1 MSRLTGMLSI
11 MITSM
16 KKFELKRLLSLGI
29 ARALAFSRGV
39 DFFSWI
45 AAPLLGMGLLSG
57 AVAQGIS
64 AADLSAL
71 KGAATLQNAT
81 GNAGVLGAGAGLPG
95 LLAITM
101 PIGNGQDDADQNQL
115 DDKKTKKSAPILPNE
130 FQKYVLQTT
139 GQNLPLYGADFFENL
154 NNNNGQFSRSPV
166 ADDYVLGAG
175 DQLYIRVWGS
185 TSAEATVTIDRQ
197 GSIAM
202 PKLGTL
208 KLAGVK
214 AGQVDAVVK
223 AFFSKFYKDIEVNV
237 SVGKL
242 RKITV
247 FVVGQARNP
256 GSYSFTGQSTLTSA
270 LFASGGPNSGGSL
283 RNLQLKRQGQTVAE
297 FDLYNFLSKGDKSQ
311 DVRLQDGDV
320 IFYPKASGYI
330 ALMGK
335 VNTQAVFEVKSARD
349 TVGDFLSLSGGL
361 PITADP
367 RRATLERI
375 QPGVDQPRT
384 VLNISLSEVKTQ
396 AGATLPGLQT
406 PVQNGDVLTVSA
418 IVPEIANAVTL
429 RGAVAQPA
437 RLAWK
442 QGMRVSD
449 VIGQKSLLISPESVR
464 KQNEVLFDKF
474 EQERSARG
482 RARVPADLAAERVL
496 LGNNGGAEF
505 DKNQAQAGSNS
516 SAYLT
521 SNLSSLRGPVSAQ
534 PAKAADPS
542 KPSELT
548 DRDVAVAQLGK
559 PVISEESL
567 AERIGQLSEQ
577 INLDY
582 AVVERFSRE
591 TLQVTLLSFNLG
603 QVLIRPKGQDDL
615 ILEAGDVI
623 TVFSQKDIQIPTSRI
638 RAIVRIE
645 GEVNKPGVYQVSP
658 GDTLK
663 TLIQKAGG
671 TTPEAYI
678 FATGLFREEV
688 KKSQQRNMDKLIRKM
703 ESESSAS
710 VAQITQSGGASAD
723 PVALQAKVQSVQ
735 HAQMQSLERFRMLK
749 PEGRIS
755 LGIKPSVA
763 ITPDNFPPIR
773 LENGDRINIP
783 PRPDFIQVFGSVNTE
798 SALVYRPGLSVKD
811 YIAMVGIS
819 GSADMN
825 GAILIRADGSAI
837 TNQSLWGNN
846 VLSSQV
852 LPGDTIVM
860 PEKFDRESGWSQTV
874 RNAKDFTQVLYQ
886 LGLGAAAIKTLRQ

>member
-1 MSRLTGMLSI
+1 MIIVMKMCKFKQLVTLYFLSVFQ
-11 MITSM
+11 TV
-16 KKFELKRLLSLGI
+16 R
-29 ARALAFSRGV
+29 RV
-39 DFFSWI
+39 DFSPLI
-45 AAPLLGMGLLSG
+45 AAPLISIGIVF
-57 AVAQGIS
+57 AAAAQGIT

-71 KGAATLQNAT
+71 KGAAVLQNAAGSPGAT
-81 GNAGVLGAGAGLPG
+81 GFGTSG
-95 LLAITM
+95 LLAITV
-101 PIGNGQDDADQNQL
+101 PSGGAQDEADLQL
-115 DDKKTKKSAPILPNE
+115 DDKKAKKPAPLLPNE

-166 ADDYVLGAG
+166 SDDYVLGAG

-185 TSAEATVTIDRQ
+185 TSAEATVTLDRQ

-320 IFYPKASGYI
+320 IFYPKALGYM

-335 VNTQAVFEVKSARD
+335 VNTQAVFEVKGVRD
-349 TVGDFLSLSGGL
+349 TISDFLSLSGGL

-384 VLNISLSEVKTQ
+384 VLSISLSETKTQ
-396 AGATLPGLQT
+396 SGNNLPGLLT

-418 IVPEIANAVTL
+418 NVPELANAVTL
-429 RGAVAQPA
+429 RGAVAQPT
-437 RLAWK
+437 RLAWR
-442 QGMRVSD
+442 QGMRISD
-449 VIGQKSLLISPESVR
+449 VITDNSFLITPETLR
-464 KQNEVLFDKF
+464 RQNEVLFDKF
-474 EQERSARG
+474 ELERTARV
-482 RARVPADLAAERVL
+482 RARVPADLAAER
-496 LGNNGGAEF
+496 LGFPPEGQTQFKNNEP
-505 DKNQAQAGSNS
+505 DKVSNNLTKEKEKEKEKDLDRAMLGSPDLS
-516 SAYLT
+516 T
-521 SNLSSLRGPVSAQ
+521 SSLL
-534 PAKAADPS
+534 D
-542 KPSELT
+542 
-548 DRDVAVAQLGK
+548 
-559 PVISEESL
+559 
-567 AERIGQLSEQ
+567 RIGKLHQQ

-582 AVVERFSRE
+582 AVVERFSRQ
-591 TLQVTLLSFNLG
+591 TLDVKLLPFSLRDAMKYPQG
-603 QVLIRPKGQDDL
+603 KEDL
-615 ILEAGDVI
+615 LLEPGDVI
-623 TVFSQKDIQIPTSRI
+623 TVFSINDIQIPISKI
-638 RAIVRIE
+638 QAFVRID
-645 GEVNKPGVYQVSP
+645 GEVNKPGVYPIEP

-663 TLIQKAGG
+663 TILQKAGG
-671 TTPEAYI
+671 TTKDAYL
-678 FATGLFREEV
+678 FAGGLFREEV
-688 KKSQQRNMDKLIRKM
+688 KKSQQRNMEKLLRKM
-703 ESESSAS
+703 EAESSA
-710 VAQITQSGGASAD
+710 VIATVIQSGGAAADSA
-723 PVALQAKVQSVQ
+723 ALQAKVQSVQ
-735 HAQMQSLERFRMLK
+735 QAQLQSLERFKSLK

-755 LGIKPSVA
+755 LGIKPDLA
-763 ITPDNFPPIR
+763 TTLENFPAIR

-783 PRPDFIQVFGSVNTE
+783 PRPDFVQVFGSVNTE
-798 SALVYRPGLSVKD
+798 SALVFKPGLSVKE
-811 YIAMVGIS
+811 YLNMAGINS
-819 GSADMN
+819 SADTN
-825 GAILIRADGSAI
+825 AVILVRADGSAM
-837 TNQSLWGNN
+837 TNQSYWSND
-846 VLSSQV
+846 VLSTNV

-860 PEKFDRESGWSQTV
+860 PEKFDRESGWSQTI

>member
-1 MSRLTGMLSI
+1 

-16 KKFELKRLLSLGI
+16 KMCNPSKLFVRTVLGAVQAARWVDYFSL
-29 ARALAFSRGV
+29 
-39 DFFSWI
+39 I
-45 AAPLLGMGLLSG
+45 AAPVLFFGVVLGSS
-57 AVAQGIS
+57 AQGFGSQGIT

-71 KGAATLQNAT
+71 KGAASLQNSA
-81 GNAGVLGAGAGLPG
+81 GGSGVLGAGSGLPG
-95 LLAITM
+95 LLAITVPM
-101 PIGNGQDDADQNQL
+101 NSAQEEAEPAQE
-115 DDKKTKKSAPILPNE
+115 DKKAKKPSPLLPNE

-175 DQLYIRVWGS
+175 DQLLIRVWGS

-214 AGQVDAVVK
+214 VGQVDAVVK
-223 AFFSKFYKDIEVNV
+223 AFFSKFYKDIDV
-237 SVGKL
+237 SVSIGKI

-256 GSYSFTGQSTLTSA
+256 GSYSLTGQSTLTSA

-283 RNLQLKRQGQTVAE
+283 RGVQVKRHGQTVAE
-297 FDLYNFLSKGDKSQ
+297 FDLYSFLSKGDKSQ
-311 DVRLQDGDV
+311 DVKLQDGDV
-320 IFYPKASGYI
+320 IFYPRAGGYM

-335 VNTQAVFEVKSARD
+335 VNSQAVYEVRGGKD
-349 TVGDFLSLSGGL
+349 TVADVLALSGGL

-384 VLNISLSEVKTQ
+384 VLSVALTDSATQ
-396 AGATLPGLQT
+396 TKAGVNLPSGLQV
-406 PVQNGDVLTVSA
+406 PVQSGDVLTVSA
-418 IVPEIANAVTL
+418 IVPELSNAVTL

-437 RLAWK
+437 RLAWRE
-442 QGMRVSD
+442 GMRVSD
-449 VIGQKSLLISPESVR
+449 VITQRSLLISPESVR

-474 EQERSARG
+474 EQERTARG
-482 RARVPADLAAERVL
+482 RARVPSDLAAERVL
-496 LGNNGGAEF
+496 LGGV
-505 DKNQAQAGSNS
+505 S
-516 SAYLT
+516 SAGENASAQQGAMGANQPL
-521 SNLSSLRGPVSAQ
+521 LPSLRSQENNQ
-534 PAKAADPS
+534 PAKATDPS

-567 AERIGQLSEQ
+567 ADRIGQLSEQ

-582 AVVERFSRE
+582 AVVERFSRQ
-591 TLQVTLLSFNLG
+591 TLQVTLLPFNLG
-603 QVLIRPKGQDDL
+603 EVLKSPKGQEDL
-615 ILEAGDVI
+615 ELQAGDVI
-623 TVFSQKDIQIPTSRI
+623 TVFSQKDIQIPTSRVK
-638 RAIVRIE
+638 AFVRIE
-645 GEVNKPGVYQVSP
+645 GEVNRPGVYPVSP

-663 TLIQKAGG
+663 SLIQKAGG
-671 TTPEAYI
+671 TTPEAYL

-688 KKSQQRNMDKLIRKM
+688 KKSQQRNMDKLLRKM
-703 ESESSAS
+703 ESESSAA

-723 PVALQAKVQSVQ
+723 PAALQAKVQSVQ
-735 HAQMQSLERFRMLK
+735 QAQRQSLERFRMLK

-755 LGIKPSVA
+755 LGIQPTLAV
-763 ITPDNFPPIR
+763 TPENFPSIR

-798 SALVYRPGLSVKD
+798 SALVYKPGLTVKD
-811 YIAMVGIS
+811 YIAMAGLS
-819 GSADMN
+819 GSADLS
-825 GAILIRADGSAI
+825 GAILVRADGSAM
-837 TNQSLWGNN
+837 TNQSVWGND